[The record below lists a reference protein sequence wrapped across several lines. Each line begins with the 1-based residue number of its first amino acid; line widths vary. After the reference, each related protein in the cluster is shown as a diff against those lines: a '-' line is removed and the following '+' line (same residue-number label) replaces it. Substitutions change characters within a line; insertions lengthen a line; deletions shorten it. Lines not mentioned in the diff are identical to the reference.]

1 MKRILI
7 MILTLAVCLPILSG
21 CSLPELDEN
30 SIKRIAVTSLPE
42 GYEYSFKGADA
53 QAIVD
58 YLESLHLTPFSGI
71 NSEDGMAWVISIEDK
86 NGKITTVYHSCNK
99 YIMAEDGSL
108 YEMIFEEA
116 NRFSTLLYE
125 LDN

>member
-1 MKRILI
+1 MKRILL
-7 MILTLAVCLPILSG
+7 MILTLTVCLPVLSG
-21 CSLPELDEN
+21 CSLPNLDEN
-30 SIKRIAVTSLPE
+30 SIKSISVTSSPE

-116 NRFSTLLYE
+116 NRFGSLLHE

>member
-1 MKRILI
+1 

-21 CSLPELDEN
+21 CGLPNLDGS
-30 SIKRIAVTSLPE
+30 SIKSISVTSSPE

-58 YLESLHLTPFSGI
+58 YLESLHLTPYLGLP
-71 NSEDGMAWVISIEDK
+71 SETGMAWVISIEHE

-99 YIMAEDGSL
+99 YIMAEGGL
-108 YEMIFEEA
+108 RYEMIFEEA
-116 NRFSTLLYE
+116 NRLSSLLYE

>member
-1 MKRILI
+1 

-21 CSLPELDEN
+21 CGLPNLDGN
-30 SIKRIAVTSLPE
+30 SIKSISVTSSPE

-58 YLESLHLTPFSGI
+58 YLESLHLTPYFGLP
-71 NSEDGMAWVISIEDK
+71 SETGMAWVISIEHE
-86 NGKITTVYHSCNK
+86 NGEVTTVYHSCNK
-99 YIMAEDGSL
+99 YIMAEAGL
-108 YEMIFEEA
+108 RYEMIFEEA
-116 NRFSTLLYE
+116 NRLSSLLYE

>member
-7 MILTLAVCLPILSG
+7 MILTLAVCLPVLSG

-30 SIKRIAVTSLPE
+30 SIKSISVTSSPE

-116 NRFSTLLYE
+116 NRLSSLLYE
-125 LDN
+125 LDD